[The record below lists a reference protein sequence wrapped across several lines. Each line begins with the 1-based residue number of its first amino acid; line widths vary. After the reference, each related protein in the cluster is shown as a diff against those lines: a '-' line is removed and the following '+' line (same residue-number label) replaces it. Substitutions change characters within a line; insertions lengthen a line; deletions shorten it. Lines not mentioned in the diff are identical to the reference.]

1 MNTFLGRL
9 AVTFVLFLI
18 LFPVLTSQ
26 IFIVWPWYGRTWTV
40 DLIYL
45 LLPFNVVS
53 VMLLWNYYLCI
64 FTDPGGVPDGWVTCH
79 ATCSSGT
86 RLTAHQEPDIG
97 SDEGYEVKKH
107 NGGPRFCRTCERYKP
122 PRSHH
127 CRQCNRCI
135 LRMDHHCPWVNN
147 CIGYFNYGHFIRFL
161 FYVDLCCSYHLAMVT
176 RRVFAFSGRYY
187 FNEPS
192 ATELFFVIMNY
203 VTVGP
208 VLLTVGAF
216 SLYHFHGLLAN
227 TTTIE
232 GWEKDKAATLVRH
245 GKLHEVKYPYDLG
258 VWRNVTSVLG
268 NNPFKWCCP
277 STPQGQ
283 GLKYQLSSGDSEW
296 LSLHHEA
303 KGRHSVNLGFTPSL
317 AISLCAVSRASTLG
331 HLVLRL
337 MKKWHSS
344 FRIARGRMGMGMSIQ
359 ICAQSSSDKR
369 EFYGRQAYTSA
380 LPPYHPDFEEN
391 SSPRPVQYLSPDLD
405 TDLEGYGGV
414 KLRHGSEGYEVRP
427 LDREDMLR
435 RYIETQ
441 VSEEGRYHVYEPDPS
456 SDHEYDF
463 DSLAPCK
470 SNERMDHYTLKTS

>member
-1 MNTFLGRL
+1 MTTSIPWQYSYTAHNTNLNLVVLPSTHMVPMNTFLGRL

-26 IFIVWPWYGRTWTV
+26 IFIVWPWYGRRWTV
-40 DLIYL
+40 ELVYL

-64 FTDPGGVPDGWVTCH
+64 FTDPGGVPDGW
-79 ATCSSGT
+79 
-86 RLTAHQEPDIG
+86 EPDIG

-107 NGGPRFCRTCERYKP
+107 NGGPRYCRTCERYKP

-147 CIGYFNYGHFIRFL
+147 CIGYFNHGHFIRFL
-161 FYVDLCCSYHLAMVT
+161 FYVDMCCSYHLAMVT

-208 VLLTVGAF
+208 VLLTVGVF

-245 GKLHEVKYPYDLG
+245 GNIHEVKYPYDLG
-258 VWRNVTSVLG
+258 VWRNITSVLG
-268 NNPFKWCCP
+268 KNPLKWCCP

-283 GLKYQLSSGDSEW
+283 GLKYQLSSGDSVE
-296 LSLHHEA
+296 SQ
-303 KGRHSVNLGFTPSL
+303 HSWPPRAPGTEKMPFKLPDSPWTYGNGNVNPD
-317 AISLCAVSRASTLG
+317 
-331 HLVLRL
+331 LRP
-337 MKKWHSS
+337 
-344 FRIARGRMGMGMSIQ
+344 
-359 ICAQSSSDKR
+359 SSSNTPK
-369 EFYGRQAYTSA
+369 FYSRQAYTSA

-391 SSPRPVQYLSPDLD
+391 SSPRPPQYLSSDLD
-405 TDLEGYGGV
+405 TDLEGHGGV
-414 KLRHGSEGYEVRP
+414 KLRHGSESYEVRP
-427 LDREDMLR
+427 LDREEMLR

-441 VSEEGRYHVYEPDPS
+441 VSEEGRYQVYEPDPL

-463 DSLAPCK
+463 DSLAPSM

>member
-64 FTDPGGVPDGWVTCH
+64 FTDPGGVPDGW
-79 ATCSSGT
+79 
-86 RLTAHQEPDIG
+86 EPDIG
-97 SDEGYEVKKH
+97 SEEGYEVKKH

-161 FYVDLCCSYHLAMVT
+161 FYVDMCCSYHLAMVT

-258 VWRNVTSVLG
+258 IWRNVTSVLG

-277 STPQGQ
+277 SIPQGQ
-283 GLKYQLSSGDSEW
+283 GLKYQLSSGDSVE
-296 LSLHHEA
+296 SQ
-303 KGRHSVNLGFTPSL
+303 HSWPPRAPANEKMAFKLPDSPWTYGNGNVNPN
-317 AISLCAVSRASTLG
+317 
-331 HLVLRL
+331 LRP
-337 MKKWHSS
+337 
-344 FRIARGRMGMGMSIQ
+344 
-359 ICAQSSSDKR
+359 SSSDKR

-441 VSEEGRYHVYEPDPS
+441 VSEEGRYHVYEPDPL